1 MLSYIAIALAVIMLA
16 FHTYEVVACGNP
28 VSKKCSDVAG
38 YWNPNQTSNLGRF
51 RAVLTLIAL
60 VVIPI
65 VLAQTVDRSTLG
77 ISTLVLLVS
86 SIAYYLLSGCR
97 SMTMMKTTKAEAK
110 RSLFCRANLHTVV
123 GCASCYLLIG
133 AILTSFVNKS
143 LNAEYQE

>member
-97 SMTMMKTTKAEAK
+97 VMMKTKKDAK
-110 RSLFCRANLHTVV
+110 TSLFCRANLHTVV

-133 AILTSFVNKS
+133 AILTSFVS
-143 LNAEYQE
+143 RTGNAEYQE